1 MIVVSDTTP
10 ISELAKIGRLALLR
24 DVYQRVI
31 IPQEVYDEA
40 MAGPHVVVAAT
51 QSATWIEVLAVS
63 DSNKVLAL
71 HASTPLGLGECA
83 ALILA
88 EELRAHLVLID
99 DRAARREASALGLSV
114 TGTIG
119 TLLVAKQQGT
129 IASIKD
135 VLDDLRSHGTRIS
148 ERLYRDALAVA
159 NE

>member
-10 ISELAKIGRLALLR
+10 ISELAKIGRLTLLR

-31 IPQEVYDEA
+31 IPHEVYDEV
-40 MAGPHVVVAAT
+40 MAGPRVVVAAT

-63 DSNKVLAL
+63 DSNKVLAF

-88 EELRAHLVLID
+88 EEVGAQRLLID
-99 DRAARREASALGLSV
+99 DRAGRREAEARGLPV

-119 TLLVAKQQGT
+119 TLLVAKQQGI
-129 IASIKD
+129 IASVKD
-135 VLDDLRSHGTRIS
+135 ILDDLRDHGTRIS
-148 ERLYRDALAVA
+148 EGLYRHALAA
-159 NE
+159 AGE